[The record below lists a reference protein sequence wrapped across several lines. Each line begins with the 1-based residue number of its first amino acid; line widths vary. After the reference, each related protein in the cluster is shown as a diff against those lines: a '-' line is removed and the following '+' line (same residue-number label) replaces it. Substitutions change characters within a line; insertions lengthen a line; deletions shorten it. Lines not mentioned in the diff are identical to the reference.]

1 MTASETACYDND
13 TINQFHRFIGIKK
26 EGSPMGKRKKKPE
39 TDKEKEL
46 LEKQFLKAKIA
57 ATIAGIIAGTITS
70 IAALV
75 TAIADCFK

>member
-1 MTASETACYDND
+1 
-13 TINQFHRFIGIKK
+13 
-26 EGSPMGKRKKKPE
+26 MGKQKKKSE

-57 ATIAGIIAGTITS
+57 AAKAGIIAGTITS

>member
-1 MTASETACYDND
+1 
-13 TINQFHRFIGIKK
+13 
-26 EGSPMGKRKKKPE
+26 MGKRKKKPE

-57 ATIAGIIAGTITS
+57 ATKAAITAIS
-70 IAALV
+70 ALI

>member
-1 MTASETACYDND
+1 
-13 TINQFHRFIGIKK
+13 
-26 EGSPMGKRKKKPE
+26 MGKRKKKPE

-46 LEKQFLKAKIA
+46 LEKQFLKAK
-57 ATIAGIIAGTITS
+57 TITS